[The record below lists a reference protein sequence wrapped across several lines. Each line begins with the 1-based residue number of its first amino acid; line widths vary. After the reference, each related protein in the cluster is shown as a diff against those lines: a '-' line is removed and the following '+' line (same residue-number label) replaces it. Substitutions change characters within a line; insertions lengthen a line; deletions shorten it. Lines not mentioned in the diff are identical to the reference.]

1 MQNVKKM
8 KMGITTL
15 LEKSV
20 GREDIFNDLLNIGE
34 IVVENSEGVLGEAAE
49 LKTVSC
55 RGFEP
60 REFKYKELKKLVVF
74 IMINY

>member
-1 MQNVKKM
+1 MQIVKKM

-15 LEKSV
+15 LEESV
-20 GREDIFNDLLNIGE
+20 GREDVFNDLLNIGQ
-34 IVVENSEGVLGEAAE
+34 IVVEKSESVLREAAE
-49 LKTVSC
+49 RHAMGS